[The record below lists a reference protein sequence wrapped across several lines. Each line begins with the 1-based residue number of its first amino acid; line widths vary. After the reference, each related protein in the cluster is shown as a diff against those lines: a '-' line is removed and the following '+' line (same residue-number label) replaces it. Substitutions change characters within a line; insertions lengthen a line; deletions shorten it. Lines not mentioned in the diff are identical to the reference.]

1 MRYDDAKIES
11 SRTKNWNNSGN
22 ESLGFESFDRDDVC
36 MFANAVS
43 TATCSNDTWG
53 WAPQGTSSKAYSDS
67 ATLSWCDTKADSIAT
82 LDSSISALSCNAASA
97 TNEID
102 KLSKQLKMLAAKM
115 GVSLD
120 VGANDRLNLK
130 NQFRGGRLRRCQ
142 LQTLQKGVF

>member
-22 ESLGFESFDRDDVC
+22 ESLGFESFNRDDIC
-36 MFANAVS
+36 MFANTV
-43 TATCSNDTWG
+43 DTG
-53 WAPQGTSSKAYSDS
+53 WAPQGTSSKTY
-67 ATLSWCDTKADSIAT
+67 ADSIAT
-82 LDSSISALSCNAASA
+82 LDSSISALSCNATSA

-120 VGANDRLNLK
+120 VGADDRLDLK

-142 LQTLQKGVF
+142 LQTL

>member
-1 MRYDDAKIES
+1 MRYDDAKIEN
-11 SRTKNWNNSGN
+11 SRTKNWNSSGN
-22 ESLGFESFDRDDVC
+22 ESLGFESFNRDGVC
-36 MFANAVS
+36 MFANTV
-43 TATCSNDTWG
+43 DTG
-53 WAPQGTSSKAYSDS
+53 WAPQGTSSKTYSDS
-67 ATLSWCDTKADSIAT
+67 ATLAWCDSKADSIAT
-82 LDSSISALSCNAASA
+82 LNSSISTLSCNATSA

-120 VGANDRLNLK
+120 VGANDRLELK

>member
-11 SRTKNWNNSGN
+11 SRTKNWNSSGN
-22 ESLGFESFDRDDVC
+22 ESLGFESFNRDDVC
-36 MFANAVS
+36 FFANTIDASWSPQSAGSS
-43 TATCSNDTWG
+43 T
-53 WAPQGTSSKAYSDS
+53 Y
-67 ATLSWCDTKADSIAT
+67 ADNIAT
-82 LDSSISALSCNAASA
+82 LNSSISTLSCNATSA

-120 VGANDRLNLK
+120 VGADDRLELK

-142 LQTLQKGVF
+142 LQTL